1 MALRFHRRLRG
12 RTWLAV
18 AGAAILLVGLP
29 VITEAAEGRRDG
41 SGTVATLHERLLAL
55 SPTVRSDEA
64 KRVAIIAHDAS
75 QRLGREYRVAG
86 PAHFHNFLVNA
97 GLKKR
102 GLCHHWARDLGGQ
115 LAALKLRSLV
125 LRWGIARA
133 GTLREHN
140 AVVVTAPRQPFER
153 GIVLDPWRH
162 SGRLFFGAVA
172 SDRYPWREDPRESF
186 APRGTNTRQVAAAA
200 R

>member
-1 MALRFHRRLRG
+1 MTLRFHTRFLRRVR
-12 RTWLAV
+12 LAI

-29 VITEAAEGRRDG
+29 PITEAAEGERRG
-41 SGTVATLHERLLAL
+41 SGTVARLRERLIGL
-55 SPTVRSDEA
+55 SPTVSSDEA
-64 KRVAIIAHDAS
+64 TRVAITAHEAS
-75 QRLGREYRVAG
+75 QRLRREYRVAG

-115 LAALKLRSLV
+115 LAGLKLRTLV
-125 LRWGIARA
+125 LRWGIARG

-140 AVVVTAPRQPFER
+140 AVVVTARGQPFER

-172 SDRYPWREDPRESF
+172 SDRYPWREDPHDSF
-186 APRGTNTRQVAAAA
+186 VPRVADRRPAA